1 MKAGGGDCGAGVW
14 RKSGARCCVSAGAE
28 PPGSQAFKPKAA
40 TRAGRMRTEARMET
54 DRLHFLADGK
64 LTGGVRGLSAGR
76 SHCGD
81 IAEPRR
87 DKEKDMTMKP
97 LLPVTLLSLA
107 AIAGVATAAPTPAR
121 VAAAVS
127 APAPAAAPP
136 VVANPNRDDFY
147 AHADWD
153 DDDDDR
159 RRYGRMTRPDMGS
172 LRAVGIVRVTEV
184 ERDDGRIEVEGR
196 DARGREIDVLMD
208 AQGRRVLDVR
218 RDSDDRWD
226 D

>member
-1 MKAGGGDCGAGVW
+1 
-14 RKSGARCCVSAGAE
+14 
-28 PPGSQAFKPKAA
+28 
-40 TRAGRMRTEARMET
+40 
-54 DRLHFLADGK
+54 
-64 LTGGVRGLSAGR
+64 
-76 SHCGD
+76 
-81 IAEPRR
+81 
-87 DKEKDMTMKP
+87 MKP

-107 AIAGVATAAPTPAR
+107 AIAGVATAAPTPAP

-136 VVANPNRDDFY
+136 VVANSNRDDFY
-147 AHADWD
+147 GHADWD